1 MLPPFACTG
10 ILTNWSKTTAKPTNI
25 AVSQIS
31 WIEYFIPSK
40 NFYVNNNP
48 IKHVR
53 TITMIENNVEISKS
67 SNASLVL

>member
-1 MLPPFACTG
+1 MYDYLVCD
-10 ILTNWSKTTAKPTNI
+10 K
-25 AVSQIS
+25 
-31 WIEYFIPSK
+31 K
-40 NFYVNNNP
+40 NFDVNNNP